1 MRQRSTLAHALAHFV
16 FNDWAD
22 YGGGNWDR
30 RSNGVLRADAFG
42 QASVAWSKPGQYMQ
56 VLSDE
61 WTDDLARAVS
71 DVARMPMGDRMK
83 TSKDLV
89 EIMVIA
95 HALVAAKAGAD
106 VTVLI
111 DDGAGRQLA
120 SAWAGSR

>member
-1 MRQRSTLAHALAHFV
+1 
-16 FNDWAD
+16 
-22 YGGGNWDR
+22 
-30 RSNGVLRADAFG
+30 
-42 QASVAWSKPGQYMQ
+42 
-56 VLSDE
+56 
-61 WTDDLARAVS
+61 
-71 DVARMPMGDRMK
+71 
-83 TSKDLV
+83 V

>member
-71 DVARMPMGDRMK
+71 DVARMPMGERMK
-83 TSKDLV
+83 TSKDLCGDHGHRP
-89 EIMVIA
+89 
-95 HALVAAKAGAD
+95 HARRCQG
-106 VTVLI
+106 
-111 DDGAGRQLA
+111 GR
-120 SAWAGSR
+120 GCHRPD